1 MEPCLAVAGAT
12 VIDPDCLMDVG
23 ASTRIPDRSYDRFTA
38 RFGRH
43 RAVRRMIVV
52 GLTLALAGCSAA
64 EFYWQGVSGQFDLL
78 SRARPIPEVVRDMPD
93 GTLKTK
99 LAQVQ
104 ALRAFATRELGL
116 PENGSY
122 TRYADVGRPYV
133 VWNVFAA
140 PQFSLAAR
148 QWCFPVA
155 GCVAYRGYFAEADAR
170 AEADRLAAEGYDV
183 HVGGVPAYSTLGWF
197 DDPVLSTFIRYR
209 DAELARLVFHELA
222 HQLVYVK
229 DDTSFNES
237 FAVAVEEAGLARWQL
252 AQQGSPDSAQF
263 AADVARIQRMR
274 NDFRSMVRTTRDRLS
289 KLYASDVSGNEKLA
303 RKAAIFADMRMEH
316 ERIKAESN
324 GTVVF
329 DRWFAGGA
337 NNAGIISAGL
347 YADRVPQFAAL
358 LAEEHGDLP
367 RFYDRVRALAAMP
380 KIERDHALATLGNPQ
395 PPTTVAAPRL

>member
-1 MEPCLAVAGAT
+1 MVNKLQ
-12 VIDPDCLMDVG
+12 
-23 ASTRIPDRSYDRFTA
+23 DRSLPRRAT
-38 RFGRH
+38 RP
-43 RAVRRMIVV
+43 AVRQAIVI
-52 GLTLALAGCSAA
+52 GLALALAGCSAA
-64 EFYWQGVSGQFDLL
+64 EFYWQGVSGQVDLL

-99 LAQVQ
+99 LAHVQ
-104 ALRAFATRELGL
+104 AMRAFATRELGL

-122 TRYADVGRPYV
+122 TRYAVVGRPYV

-140 PQFSLAAR
+140 PQFSLSAR

-237 FAVAVEEAGLARWQL
+237 FAVAVEEAGLARWQM
-252 AQQGSPDSAQF
+252 AQKENPDSAQF

-274 NDFRSMVRTTRDRLS
+274 NDFRSMIRTTRDQLA

-303 RKAAIFADMRMEH
+303 RKAMIFADMGKEH
-316 ERIKAESN
+316 DRIKAESN

-380 KIERDHALATLGNPQ
+380 KVERDHALAALGGLQ

>member
-1 MEPCLAVAGAT
+1 MKLRLPVVRAT
-12 VIDPDCLMDVG
+12 AIDPVAMMDVRAPMPG
-23 ASTRIPDRSYDRFTA
+23 PDKSYQRILPRP
-38 RFGRH
+38 GRQ
-43 RAVRRMIVV
+43 RAVRSFIVTGV
-52 GLTLALAGCSAA
+52 ALALAGCSAA
-64 EFYWQGVSGQFDLL
+64 EFYWQGVSGQVDLMT
-78 SRARPIPEVVRDMPD
+78 RARPIPEVVRDMPD
-93 GTLKTK
+93 GMLKTK
-99 LAQVQ
+99 LAHVQ
-104 ALRAFATRELGL
+104 AMRAFATRELGL
-116 PENGSY
+116 PDNGSY
-122 TRYADVGRPYV
+122 TRYADVGRQYV

-183 HVGGVPAYSTLGWF
+183 HVGGVPAYSTLGYF

-222 HQLVYVK
+222 HQIVYVK

-237 FAVAVEEAGLARWQL
+237 FAVAVEEAGLARWQM
-252 AQQGSPDSAQF
+252 AQKESPESAQF
-263 AADVARIQRMR
+263 SADVARIQRMR
-274 NDFRSMVRTTRDRLS
+274 SDFRSMVRTTRDRLTA
-289 KLYASDVSGNEKLA
+289 LYASDLTSNEKLI
-303 RKAAIFADMRMEH
+303 RKAAIFADMGREH

-367 RFYDRVRALAAMP
+367 RFYGRVRALAAMP
-380 KIERDHALATLGNPQ
+380 KVERDSALAAIGRRE

>member
-1 MEPCLAVAGAT
+1 MEPCLPVARTTAL
-12 VIDPDCLMDVG
+12 DPISMMDVR
-23 ASTRIPDRSYDRFTA
+23 ASTPVPDKSHA
-38 RFGRH
+38 RVPARPGRQ
-43 RAVRRMIVV
+43 RAVRNIIVT
-52 GLTLALAGCSAA
+52 GLALALAGCSAA
-64 EFYWQGVSGQFDLL
+64 EFYWQGVSGQVDLL
-78 SRARPIPEVVRDMPD
+78 TRARPIPEVVRDMPD
-93 GTLKTK
+93 GMLKTK
-99 LAQVQ
+99 LAHVQ
-104 ALRAFATRELGL
+104 AMRAFATRELAL
-116 PENGSY
+116 PDNASY
-122 TRYADVGRPYV
+122 TRYADVGRQFV

-183 HVGGVPAYSTLGWF
+183 HVGGVPAYSTLGYF

-222 HQLVYVK
+222 HQIVYVK

-252 AQQGSPDSAQF
+252 AQRESPESAQF

-274 NDFRSMVRTTRDRLS
+274 NDFRSMIRITRDRLTT
-289 KLYASDVSGNEKLA
+289 LYASDLSSNEKLA
-303 RKAAIFADMRMEH
+303 RKAAIFADMGKEH
-316 ERIKAESN
+316 DRIKAESN

-337 NNAGIISAGL
+337 NNAGIVSAGL

-358 LAEEHGDLP
+358 LAKEHGDLP

-380 KIERDHALATLGNPQ
+380 KFERDSALAAIGTKE